1 MGRRKNRKK
10 KTKGQQSQNRPR
22 LRKRATWPW
31 IVGVGGLCALI
42 TALSTN
48 VRTIEHT
55 GRPSISYTQEKI
67 SFKQFK
73 ADPDRY
79 AQTYLDQ
86 LFQRRQQING
96 DYKAIGRLEY
106 VPFLGRD
113 GTSYNFTEEEK
124 NMYLPAARTINHG
137 EGIPPT
143 VQISKLLINLCQTED
158 ELYSALDNETFSC
171 LMISDSKNV
180 KIYGPEVD
188 QLNLDRLSK
197 EASGLIH
204 EALSSK
210 YQFQFIRNGKR
221 QVGKLFRKKMEDTYT
236 VLKCKLIQLGQND
249 PSQYEITKKWAD
261 IFDDAPYNPE
271 IIKEIG
277 IKVNPPSGN

>member
-10 KTKGQQSQNRPR
+10 KANGQQSQNRPR

-31 IVGVGGLCALI
+31 ILKVGGLCALI
-42 TALSTN
+42 AALSPN
-48 VRTIEHT
+48 ARTSEHT
-55 GRPSISYTQEKI
+55 GRPSINYTQEKI

-73 ADPDRY
+73 ADPARY

-86 LFQRRQQING
+86 LFQRRQQINRH
-96 DYKAIGRLEY
+96 YKAIGKLEY

-137 EGIPPT
+137 DGSPLT
-143 VQISKLLINLCQTED
+143 VQISNLLINICQTED
-158 ELYSALDNETFSC
+158 ELYSALDNEAFSC
-171 LMISDSKNV
+171 LVISDSKNV
-180 KIYGPEVD
+180 KLYGPKAD
-188 QLNLDRLSK
+188 QLNPDRLSK

-210 YQFQFIRNGKR
+210 YQFQLIRNGKR
-221 QVGKLFRKKMEDTYT
+221 QVGTRFRKKIEDTYT

-249 PSQYEITKKWAD
+249 PSQYEVIKKWVD
-261 IFDDAPYNPE
+261 IFGDAPYNPE